1 MLAHSDLGMIDAINH
16 RTKEHSP
23 NTSIRGSRKID
34 GAWVTLNVDISRVC
48 FLPFFFGVGD
58 HQGTILDIPQRT
70 LLGGDSHSI
79 MLLMARRLTCNKHV
93 VQAKYNN
100 LLELYCVNH
109 RIQQKIYPLFPT
121 TYPPNQATSQT
132 MEVIDRVI

>member
-1 MLAHSDLGMIDAINH
+1 MQSGPLARMLAHPDLGMINAINH

-23 NTSIRGSRKID
+23 NTFIRGSRKID
-34 GAWVTLNVDISRVC
+34 GAWVALTVDISRVY
-48 FLPFFFGVGD
+48 FLSFFFGVGD

-79 MLLMARRLTCNKHV
+79 MLLMARRLACNKHE
-93 VQAKYNN
+93 VQPKYSN

-109 RIQQKIYPLFPT
+109 RI
-121 TYPPNQATSQT
+121 
-132 MEVIDRVI
+132 